1 LIVIFKAPK
10 STKRLSLKESPP
22 KTNRIF
28 NIKIDMDSKFYNI
41 NLLEVILKWKL
52 HIGIILLVALLASIL
67 FSSEMFIK
75 PKYKSTA
82 LLYPSNVAPYSDE
95 SESEQVLEIF
105 NSSDIRD
112 KVIQKLELAQHYRI
126 SPKESLYLSYL
137 YGEYSD
143 NVMIKK
149 TPNDAI
155 EIVVLDESP
164 DTAVL
169 IVNAIIVFF
178 NQKVE
183 NLHKEKYKEVY
194 ELYQRQIDRKLH
206 FLDSLKAHYQ
216 TISKEY
222 GLLDYEAQ
230 SRELTKGILRTSNGG
245 RVDNKE
251 VNVLKKNIEEKG
263 AEMLLLK
270 NMIENETSVY
280 GKLSL
285 EFDRARINY
294 DRKYSHTSIL
304 SKPYAADKKSY
315 PVRWL
320 IVAISLLASFF
331 FSVVLILIL
340 ENYNRLKKD

>member
-1 LIVIFKAPK
+1 MN
-10 STKRLSLKESPP
+10 SQY
-22 KTNRIF
+22 
-28 NIKIDMDSKFYNI
+28 YNI
-41 NLLEVILKWKL
+41 NLLEVLLKWKF

-75 PKYKSTA
+75 PKYKSSA

-105 NSSDIRD
+105 NSGDIRD
-112 KVIQKLELAQHYRI
+112 SVIQKLQLAKHYRI
-126 SPKESLYLSYL
+126 SPKESLFLSYL

-149 TPNDAI
+149 TPNEAI

-169 IVNAIIVFF
+169 IVNTIIDYF

-183 NLHKEKYKEVY
+183 NLHKEKFKEVY
-194 ELYQRQIDRKLH
+194 ELYQRQITRKLN
-206 FLDSLKAHYQ
+206 FLDSLKNRYQ

-230 SRELTKGILRTSNGG
+230 SRELTKGILRTPNGG
-245 RVDNKE
+245 RVDTKE
-251 VNVLKKNIEEKG
+251 VNTLKKNMEEKG
-263 AEMLLLK
+263 AEILLLT
-270 NMIENETSVY
+270 NMIENETEAY
-280 GKLSL
+280 GKLSI
-285 EFDRARINY
+285 EFDMARLHY
-294 DRKYSHTSIL
+294 DRKYSHTSII

-320 IVAISLLASFF
+320 IVAISLLASLF
-331 FSVVLILIL
+331 FSIVLILIF